1 MSDTLSTAQE
11 RLMKLINDQGIAQ
24 LVGST
29 LAEIAVELMDAK
41 QEAAH
46 WKKSF
51 DTVRDEIKILAAVAM
66 RKRGEQ
72 RLVITRAEFAA
83 VPPNTELWL
92 DTPEEGV
99 RVYEIRQRM
108 TASEAAAVS
117 SGALALHRL
126 SN

>member
-1 MSDTLSTAQE
+1 MTDHLSKAQE
-11 RLMKLINDQGIAQ
+11 NLMKLVNNRELAA

-51 DTVRDEIKILAAVAM
+51 DTVRDEIRILAGVAI
-66 RKRGEQ
+66 KQKGAQ
-72 RLVITRAEFAA
+72 RLVITKADLAA

-92 DTPEEGV
+92 DTPEPGV
-99 RVYEIRQRM
+99 RVYELRERRNEIAQTIGQILRP
-108 TASEAAAVS
+108 
-117 SGALALHRL
+117 
-126 SN
+126 N